1 MTRLFDALTAAPP
14 ERVLLETS
22 AETVR
27 HGEAADLACRMAA
40 VLRDRGVRPGDRVAV
55 QVEKSWPAVALYL
68 ACLRAGAVFLPLNPA
83 FTPAEMAYFLTDAAP
98 AAIVC
103 DPARQAEL
111 TAMAPGAAVLTLD
124 AGGAGTLRTLAGE
137 VAPLDG
143 QPRDRDAP
151 AAILYT
157 SGTTGRPKGAML
169 SEENLLSNASVLRD
183 LWRFTDRDVL
193 IHALPIFHAHGL
205 FVAINTLMLAGG
217 RMIWLPRFDADAV
230 VAAMGRAT
238 AMMGVPTFYT
248 RLLDHPG
255 LAQAAAGMRL
265 FISGSAPL
273 LAETHRAFEART
285 GQRILERY
293 GMTEAGMVTSN
304 PYEGERRP
312 GSVGPALPGCSVRIS
327 DPDTGAVLPTGA
339 TGMLEIAGPN
349 VFGGY
354 WGMPE
359 KTAAEFRADGFFI
372 TGDLAQID
380 AQGYVTIVGR
390 AKDLVITGG
399 YNVYPREVEAEIDAL
414 PEVAES
420 AVIGL
425 PHPDFGEGVTA
436 VVVPAPGAEPEAV
449 RAAVQEGLAG
459 RLARYKQPKAV
470 ILATALP
477 RNAMGKVQK
486 ALLREA
492 HAGLYARPAGAAEG

>member
-14 ERVLLETS
+14 ERVLLETP

-124 AGGAGTLRTLAGE
+124 AGGAGTLRTQAGE
-137 VAPLDG
+137 VAPLDC

-449 RAAVQEGLAG
+449 RAAVQEGLAA

-492 HAGLYARPAGAAEG
+492 HAGLYARPAGATEG